1 MEIKKITY
9 SGVDTVDTI
18 EKLEEGI
25 AQMAEKGWFAR
36 REDMLSSSTVR
47 VTYTRGEPEDEEDLV
62 LYDVED

>member
-9 SGVDTVDTI
+9 SGVDTNDAI
-18 EKLEEGI
+18 EKLEAGI

-47 VTYTRGEPEDEEDLV
+47 VTYTRGEPDDEDDLV
-62 LYDVED
+62 LMDVDD

>member
-1 MEIKKITY
+1 
-9 SGVDTVDTI
+9 
-18 EKLEEGI
+18 
-25 AQMAEKGWFAR
+25 MAEKGWFAR